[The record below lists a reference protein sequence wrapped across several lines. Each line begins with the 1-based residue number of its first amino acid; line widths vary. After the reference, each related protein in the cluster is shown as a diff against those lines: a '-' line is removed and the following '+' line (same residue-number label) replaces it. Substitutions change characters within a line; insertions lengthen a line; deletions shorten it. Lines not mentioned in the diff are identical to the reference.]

1 MNIKKILPLSD
12 PAFRKYGTVVEGY
25 DFSALLKAFAEK
37 TGATD
42 HVVYEPSI
50 APFEELAIH
59 QELSD
64 GFYGGMPIQLG
75 YCSGVNHHLGCLEYH
90 RGSELNIMATPAVL
104 LLAPLEKV
112 VDGTIDTSEVEAFLV
127 PAGTCVQL
135 FETALHYAP
144 VNAPGETF
152 FRAIVVLPRGTN
164 TARPVRAD
172 KNTEDR
178 LLWARNKWLIAHAD
192 SDEAREGAFVG
203 LTGEDITA

>member
-1 MNIKKILPLSD
+1 
-12 PAFRKYGTVVEGY
+12 
-25 DFSALLKAFAEK
+25 
-37 TGATD
+37 
-42 HVVYEPSI
+42 
-50 APFEELAIH
+50 
-59 QELSD
+59 
-64 GFYGGMPIQLG
+64 MPIQLG

-144 VNAPGETF
+144 VNAPGEMF